1 MAPKDKLTRLQDGDV
16 IDTRAL
22 TEADKAKLNTL
33 EDSEIEA
40 LISVRK
46 KLGPFDPG
54 QHPGGSPWF
63 L

>member
-33 EDSEIEA
+33 EDS
-40 LISVRK
+40 
-46 KLGPFDPG
+46 
-54 QHPGGSPWF
+54 
-63 L
+63 